1 MNTNIKDLENKLW
14 EIAEARKAKG
24 GCQKNPR
31 RSGYPRLETQA
42 MMRCLK
48 ITKALAC
55 PPLEGRA
62 CPSKSANWR
71 SRRASGEIV

>member
-24 GCQKNPR
+24 GCQKDPR

-48 ITKALAC
+48 KQPFQL
-55 PPLEGRA
+55 
-62 CPSKSANWR
+62 K
-71 SRRASGEIV
+71 RRKVIVKNQLMFDLRI